1 MLFVEILAVL
11 LPDSAHLVDDIVNV
25 ENHLHHADL
34 LVINIGIEFCLYLR
48 FTYVINRKSKLD
60 SCQRTCVGGV
70 TVGDR
75 LSSES
80 GSLAFSCAQEN
91 YYVLGAVLI
100 GEFLDALLVFQIH
113 CACGRS
119 DKALGGG
126 EYYFCAS
133 GFSAGS
139 YRLSRYTVAVA
150 YDHAFLTG

>member
-1 MLFVEILAVL
+1 M
-11 LPDSAHLVDDIVNV
+11 
-25 ENHLHHADL
+25 
-34 LVINIGIEFCLYLR
+34 
-48 FTYVINRKSKLD
+48 INRKSKLD